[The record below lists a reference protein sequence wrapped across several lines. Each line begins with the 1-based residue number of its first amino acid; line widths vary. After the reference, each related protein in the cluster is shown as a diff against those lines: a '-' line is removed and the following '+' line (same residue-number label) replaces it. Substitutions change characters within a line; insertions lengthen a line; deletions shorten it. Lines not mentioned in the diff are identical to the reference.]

1 MTPNALYLL
10 GDVFAAAA
18 AAAVIHYQTVNGL
31 EFRIN

>member
-1 MTPNALYLL
+1 MTPNALYLR
-10 GDVFAAAA
+10 GDVFAA